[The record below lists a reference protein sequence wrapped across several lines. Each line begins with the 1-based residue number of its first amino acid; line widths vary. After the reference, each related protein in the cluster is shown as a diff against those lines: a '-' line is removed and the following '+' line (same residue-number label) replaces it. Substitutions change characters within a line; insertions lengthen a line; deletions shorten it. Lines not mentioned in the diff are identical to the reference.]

1 MLTTRE
7 KEVLKLI
14 CLSNQEIAERLFIT
28 VGTTKMYVHNILNKL
43 VCFNR
48 SEALAKA
55 IKKGIIKVEEIHTDN
70 KNFNL

>member
-1 MLTTRE
+1 
-7 KEVLKLI
+7 
-14 CLSNQEIAERLFIT
+14 
-28 VGTTKMYVHNILNKL
+28 MYVHNILNKL